1 MCQEDMRTFYF
12 ISGKNDGQKDKL
24 YERQKD
30 RMKDR
35 QAVQSWTEM
44 FACFFRAITLICPED
59 MRMYHFT
66 FGKKD

>member
-1 MCQEDMRTFYF
+1 
-12 ISGKNDGQKDKL
+12 
-24 YERQKD
+24 
-30 RMKDR
+30 MKDR